1 MPTVFAIHAQAGTH
15 LLVSRAVDMLART
28 ELAGS
33 SSSAVEA
40 ARVIDTLAPDAVTL
54 DARLP
59 DGDGI
64 ELAERLHADH
74 RGIGV
79 VLFGPADDRRLLRA
93 VAAGVSAYLPAATE
107 VGQTVA
113 AIRGCLA
120 GRGSFS
126 ARSLNGALRRDPS
139 STLSRRELEVVDLI
153 RAGLGQGQIADR
165 LHISESTVK
174 TYVARVRAKGGMATP
189 ASRGA
194 ANRAP
199 AGLSH
204 PAKADR
210 LNARR
215 QPGS

>member
-1 MPTVFAIHAQAGTH
+1 MPTVFAIHAHSGTH
-15 LLVSRAVDMLART
+15 LLVSRAVALMART

-40 ARVIDTLAPDAVTL
+40 SRVIDTLAPDAVTL

-64 ELAERLHADH
+64 ELAERLRADH
-74 RGIGV
+74 RSIGV
-79 VLFGPADDRRLLRA
+79 ILFGPADDRRLLRA

-107 VGQTVA
+107 LGQTVA
-113 AIRGCLA
+113 ALHGCLT

-165 LHISESTVK
+165 LQISESTVK

-189 ASRGA
+189 ASRGGPNRGA
-194 ANRAP
+194 AGGEP
-199 AGLSH
+199 
-204 PAKADR
+204 
-210 LNARR
+210 
-215 QPGS
+215 PG